1 MRAFALIVVLLAAH
15 ASATADQILVP
26 QAPVS
31 LPGGWSFDGS
41 CASGYGMRLA
51 IDGKAS
57 YDEWGQGL
65 WALADKGR
73 RIVLIVEDITEESD
87 RRKTAELVEFRI
99 TAGMG
104 NKMSLVRLSDGAKIE
119 AVKCAT

>member
-1 MRAFALIVVLLAAH
+1 MRAPVTIVVLVVACAG
-15 ASATADQILVP
+15 ASADP
-26 QAPVS
+26 MPAPKVS
-31 LPGGWSFDGS
+31 LLGSWSFDGS

-51 IDGKAS
+51 ADGKAS

-65 WALADKGR
+65 WALADDGK
-73 RIVLIVEDITEESD
+73 RIVLVVEDISEEAD
-87 RRKTAELVEFRI
+87 RRKVAELVEFRI

-104 NKMSLVRLSDGAKIE
+104 NKMSLLRLSDGAKIE